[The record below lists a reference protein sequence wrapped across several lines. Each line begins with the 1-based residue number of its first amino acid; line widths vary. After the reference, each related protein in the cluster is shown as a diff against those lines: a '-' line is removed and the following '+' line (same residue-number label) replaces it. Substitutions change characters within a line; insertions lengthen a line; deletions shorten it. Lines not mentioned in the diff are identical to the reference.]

1 VAIYAPTRA
10 LPYYR
15 MIGGTAGGHHSWQGL
30 RTSLGKALVR
40 EQLIVAGVRRQECP

>member
-15 MIGGTAGGHHSWQGL
+15 MIWGTAGGTTVGRDFERAW
-30 RTSLGKALVR
+30 GKALVR